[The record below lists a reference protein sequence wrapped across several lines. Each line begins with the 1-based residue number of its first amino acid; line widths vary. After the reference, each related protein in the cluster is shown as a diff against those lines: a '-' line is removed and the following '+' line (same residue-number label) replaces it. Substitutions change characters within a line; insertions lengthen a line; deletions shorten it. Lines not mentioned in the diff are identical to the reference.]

1 MTAAPTTPDVPAAE
15 GQSPDNPFDRH
26 APIYPTN
33 TAADNTPALEP
44 GQPQPGVAPPVA
56 PPAPAALLPPS
67 APQQAPPSLLD
78 TAAAAFRQNN
88 VLSSLYDRVTN
99 NPDAKTPAVAGYD
112 SSTDIAGYE
121 DYAQRFVGSTSPAQT
136 QVIKNRIDEEN
147 ADKALIQRSGAA
159 GYALAMAAGIVDPI
173 TLTMMLIPGAGEVAG
188 ASRFGKI
195 AATIGT
201 NVAFGEAQ
209 QAALTQTQET
219 RQYSEGI
226 IPRIGANA
234 LLAGV
239 LGTLAP
245 LIPKPEFDAAVTATR
260 ADLAQPVPS
269 ESTAGAAAVKET
281 TLQQESIAPGGVFA
295 AKIFGRI
302 SPLDRIM
309 TGSVEPEARR
319 VVQQLVDVPYLL
331 NKNLEGVATGPS
343 VEMVVQQQAHVRDL
357 QIAKTMDAQYLEY
370 KQVNAGSA
378 MSRRD
383 FSSAVADAAN
393 NGDSHEIPQVAAV
406 AKATRAFFDADNKAL
421 AEAGIAMPEG
431 GPVGARSYLP
441 WVWDKHAVLNNQTAL
456 ENVLTKWFTE
466 HPKVEQVPV
475 KEGVEP
481 TTTLYHGSQYVFSDF
496 DHSKIGTGEG
506 NQSFGHGIYLSE
518 KPEVAGSYAG
528 ELNGKPV
535 ETPQLYQARMRTAD
549 FQKMLDWDKPLSEQ
563 PQILKMLG
571 IDPDAPVPLNG
582 IDPKWTGGELHDALL
597 KGKTNVGAPTG
608 DKAGVADWLAKKG
621 ILGTRYLD
629 NGSRAGVEAG
639 GSRNTVLFKNAE
651 ATLTHRNGE
660 LINPEAMPA
669 TEPGK
674 PQYREPAE
682 VRAAVRDTIDHI
694 LGTVHGSADIGVGVK
709 NPNVLNPR
717 SLDLPWDLR
726 KQFMSTDFEH
736 ITKAYNRTV
745 LPQIEMRRAF
755 GSTDMTDQL
764 EKISDA
770 YRIKIAQAGEDDALK
785 AQLTKQQGKDIA
797 DLTLLRDRVMNQVG
811 PRLDQSGMF
820 VKASQLLRTFNYTRT
835 LGGQTLSA
843 PPDLGRLVTRYG
855 LAPTAQRYAQ
865 YLTRMGRG
873 VMLDDAQRM
882 GTAADVVL
890 HTRLDSLQ
898 GIGDELAG
906 SDKITRFARN
916 QSNFFTKVSGIAT
929 WDAMMRAL
937 SSQLE
942 QDQIARIIGKENPTT
957 WESALLAQHGIGAD
971 DLPAIKAQWDTH
983 GSNEFGL
990 NRARTDLWT
999 DRGAASKVEQAVQR
1013 AASTTAF
1020 YVSKGDL
1027 PALANSE
1034 WGKMLIQFKA
1044 FSISSVN
1051 RLVIPLAQGLAHG
1064 DVHAANGAAA
1074 LFALGG
1080 LSYYMKELAAG
1091 RKPDLS
1097 PDALVSNAVQRSGL
1111 LAYAPDVYDPIAG
1124 MMHLPRFAKFHDLS
1138 PADTLMG
1145 PSAGTLA
1152 TMSRAIPGLLGG
1164 EPNAAQW
1171 HAVRQLIP
1179 YNNVFYWNRLF
1190 NMAEGKTADALGLRG
1205 AKGVPAQ
1212 DYLNPAQDVAPRSQ
1226 VDKAHLLG
1234 IQAIPNQF

>member
-1 MTAAPTTPDVPAAE
+1 MTAAPTAPGVPAAE

-112 SSTDIAGYE
+112 SSTEIAGYE
-121 DYAQRFVGSTSPAQT
+121 DYAPRFVGSTSPAQT

-159 GYALAMAAGIVDPI
+159 GYALAMAASIVDPI
-173 TLTMMLIPGAGEVAG
+173 TLTMMLMPGVGEVAG

-239 LGTLAP
+239 LGTL
-245 LIPKPEFDAAVTATR
+245 LMRIPKPEVDAAVTATR

-281 TLQQESIAPGGVFA
+281 TLLQESIARGGVFV

-309 TGSVEPEARR
+309 TGSVEPETRR
-319 VVQQLVDVPYLL
+319 VAQQLVDVPYLL

-357 QIAKTMDAQYLEY
+357 QIAKMMDAQYLEY

-421 AEAGIAMPEG
+421 AEAGVAMPEG

-466 HPKVEQVPV
+466 HPKTAP
-475 KEGVEP
+475 VEP
-481 TTTLYHGSQYVFSDF
+481 PAGPKVAYEAGEVGGHTFRTENGELLAQESGDYLLAKRNDTLPAAQG
-496 DHSKIGTGEG
+496 KGEG
-506 NQSFGHGIYLSE
+506 TARINSL
-518 KPEVAGSYAG
+518 
-528 ELNGKPV
+528 V
-535 ETPQLYQARMRTAD
+535 E
-549 FQKMLDWDKPLSEQ
+549 
-563 PQILKMLG
+563 
-571 IDPDAPVPLNG
+571 
-582 IDPKWTGGELHDALL
+582 
-597 KGKTNVGAPTG
+597 
-608 DKAGVADWLAKKG
+608 
-621 ILGTRYLD
+621 
-629 NGSRAGVEAG
+629 RAGVLGKRAG
-639 GSRNTVLFKNAE
+639 SDVSVSPAE
-651 ATLTHRNGE
+651 VKTWQKWAREKGVTLKE
-660 LINPEAMPA
+660 NPHDVSPETGNLVSKDPRVPVFETEGRMPA
-669 TEPGK
+669 PPPEPL
-674 PQYREPAE
+674 YREPAE
-682 VRAAVRDTIDHI
+682 VHAAVRDTIDHI

-942 QDQIARIIGKENPTT
+942 QDQIARIIGKENPAT

-1097 PDALVSNAVQRSGL
+1097 PDALISNAVQRSGL

-1124 MMHLPRFAKFHDLS
+1124 MMHLPRFAKFHDLD
-1138 PADTLMG
+1138 PVDTLMG

>member
-1 MTAAPTTPDVPAAE
+1 MTAAPTAPGVPAAE

-112 SSTDIAGYE
+112 SSTEIAGYE
-121 DYAQRFVGSTSPAQT
+121 DYAPRFVGSTSPAQT

-159 GYALAMAAGIVDPI
+159 GYALAMAASIVDPI
-173 TLTMMLIPGAGEVAG
+173 TLTMMLIPGVGEVAG

-239 LGTLAP
+239 LGTLVTR
-245 LIPKPEFDAAVTATR
+245 IPKPEFDAAVTATR

-281 TLQQESIAPGGVFA
+281 TLLQESIARGGVFV

-309 TGSVEPEARR
+309 TGSVEPETRR
-319 VVQQLVDVPYLL
+319 VAQQLVDVPYLL

-357 QIAKTMDAQYLEY
+357 QIAKMMDAQYLEY

-421 AEAGIAMPEG
+421 AEAGVAMPEG

-466 HPKVEQVPV
+466 HPKTAP
-475 KEGVEP
+475 VEP
-481 TTTLYHGSQYVFSDF
+481 PAGPKVAYEAGEVGGHTFRTENGELLAQESGDYLLAKRNDTLPAAQG
-496 DHSKIGTGEG
+496 KGEG
-506 NQSFGHGIYLSE
+506 TARINSL
-518 KPEVAGSYAG
+518 
-528 ELNGKPV
+528 V
-535 ETPQLYQARMRTAD
+535 E
-549 FQKMLDWDKPLSEQ
+549 
-563 PQILKMLG
+563 
-571 IDPDAPVPLNG
+571 
-582 IDPKWTGGELHDALL
+582 
-597 KGKTNVGAPTG
+597 
-608 DKAGVADWLAKKG
+608 
-621 ILGTRYLD
+621 
-629 NGSRAGVEAG
+629 RAGVLGKRAG
-639 GSRNTVLFKNAE
+639 SDVSVSPAE
-651 ATLTHRNGE
+651 VKTWQKWAREKGVTLKE
-660 LINPEAMPA
+660 NPHDVSPETGNLVSKDPRVPVFETEGRMPA
-669 TEPGK
+669 PPPEPL
-674 PQYREPAE
+674 YREPAE
-682 VRAAVRDTIDHI
+682 VHAAVRDTIDHI

-942 QDQIARIIGKENPTT
+942 QDQIARIIGKENPAT

-1097 PDALVSNAVQRSGL
+1097 PDALISNAVQRSGL

-1124 MMHLPRFAKFHDLS
+1124 MMHLPRFAKFHDLD
-1138 PADTLMG
+1138 PVDTLMG

-1171 HAVRQLIP
+1171 HAVRQLVP